1 LTSLPIVSTE
11 AGNISAYVPTNIIS
25 ITDGQIYLSTSL
37 FQKGMMPAIDTGRS
51 VSRVGGDAQ
60 LPAYKS
66 LVGPLKLFYSQFEEL
81 ESFTRFGTQM
91 DSATQSRINRGK
103 AIRLV
108 MEQRQFQTVKV
119 EHQIAIF
126 LATVGGL
133 LDGLDEQQNKRAQ
146 EIISHKMDTTFI
158 KQAKAILNRE
168 KLDEPTKQL
177 MLDGFKQALQAER
190 ILP

>member
-1 LTSLPIVSTE
+1 
-11 AGNISAYVPTNIIS
+11 
-25 ITDGQIYLSTSL
+25 
-37 FQKGMMPAIDTGRS
+37 MPAIDTGRS

-91 DSATQSRINRGK
+91 DAATKSRIDRGR

-108 MEQRQFQTVKV
+108 MEQRQFKTVSV
-119 EHQIAIF
+119 VHQIAIF
-126 LATVGGL
+126 LATIGGL
-133 LDGLDEQQNKRAQ
+133 LDGLDEEKNKRAQ
-146 EIISHKMDTTFI
+146 EIIALVMDTTH
-158 KQAKAILNRE
+158 KKEAAAILNRKKLTDDMKE
-168 KLDEPTKQL
+168 K
-177 MLDGFKQALQAER
+177 MLSSFKVALQKER